1 MEDIKLW
8 PLFNLSCENIHEAY
22 QHVQSLG
29 SEIVTEIQVFPDL
42 SEFSFKDPDGNIIM
56 FCTCF
61 S

>member
-1 MEDIKLW
+1 M
-8 PLFNLSCENIHEAY
+8 FNLSCENIHEAY